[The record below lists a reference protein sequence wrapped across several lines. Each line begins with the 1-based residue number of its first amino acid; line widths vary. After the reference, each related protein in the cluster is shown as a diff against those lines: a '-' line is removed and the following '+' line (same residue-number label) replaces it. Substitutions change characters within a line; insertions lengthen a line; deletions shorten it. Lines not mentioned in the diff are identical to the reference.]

1 VHTNELE
8 KSASGEGISYLDC
21 FKGVDARRTE
31 IACVVWVVQAFCGSA
46 FMGFSTTF
54 YESAGLSN
62 DGAFDLTLG
71 QFALGAV
78 GTIISWFAMTFLGR
92 RTLYVGGLGIQCA
105 LLAIIGFLGL
115 ANQSSPNIGW
125 AIGSMLM
132 IFTFVY
138 DMTVGPVCYSLVAEI
153 PSTRLKAKTV
163 VLARNFYNIA
173 GIINNVITPRML
185 NPLAWN
191 WGAKSGFFWFGAC
204 LLCFIWCFFRLPE
217 PKGRTYGELDVLF
230 DQHVSARKFKRTN
243 VDISRSEH
251 LAVIESN
258 GSVEKVAVMNDENA
272 Y

>member
-1 VHTNELE
+1 
-8 KSASGEGISYLDC
+8 
-21 FKGVDARRTE
+21 
-31 IACVVWVVQAFCGSA
+31 
-46 FMGFSTTF
+46 M
-54 YESAGLSN
+54 
-62 DGAFDLTLG
+62 G

-78 GTIISWFAMTFLGR
+78 GTMISWFAMVYLGR
-92 RTLYVGGLGIQCA
+92 RTLYVGGLAVQCA

-115 ANQSSPNIGW
+115 ADQSSDSVGW

-204 LLCFIWCFFRLPE
+204 FLCLTWTYFRLPE
-217 PKGRTYGELDVLF
+217 PKGRTYGELDILF
-230 DQHVSARKFKRTN
+230 EQHVSARKFKRTN
-243 VDISRSEH
+243 VDIFRSDH
-251 LAVIESN
+251 LAVIDSA
-258 GSVEKVAVMNDENA
+258 GSAEKMAEEDEGKM